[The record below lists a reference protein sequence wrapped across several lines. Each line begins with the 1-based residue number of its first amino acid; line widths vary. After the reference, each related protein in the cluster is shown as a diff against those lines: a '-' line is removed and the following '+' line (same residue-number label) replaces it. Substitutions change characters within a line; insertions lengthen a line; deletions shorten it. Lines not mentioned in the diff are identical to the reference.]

1 MSSFLDELAWR
12 GLLHSTTSEDLVA
25 HLATPG
31 RIAYCGFD
39 PTADALT
46 IGNLMP
52 LKMLAHWQRA
62 GHRPIALMGGATG
75 LIGDPS
81 GKSEER
87 KLLDRDQVEANI
99 ANYQK
104 TFERMLDFDC
114 VGGNRA
120 SIVNNHDWL
129 GSIGYIHMLRDVGKH
144 FSVNMMIQKESVS
157 ARLTEREQGISYT
170 EFSYMILQAYDFLHL
185 NRTMNCTVQIGG
197 SDQYGNIVAGID
209 LIRRLV
215 GREDHVS
222 PDAEGRAYGVT
233 NPLVTRSDGGKI
245 GKSEQG
251 AIWLDA
257 AKTSP
262 YAFYQFWLNTA
273 DEDVVKFL
281 KWFTFE
287 RQDRVLEL
295 EQAAKDAPQAR
306 EAQQALAEAMTTMIH
321 GETECDRAKSAS
333 RALFSGAVRELD
345 EHLLGEVFAD
355 VPSSRLD
362 RGTLD
367 GDGLELVE
375 LLTQTPLAG
384 SKREAR
390 QFLEQGAVSVNGE
403 KVALDR
409 RLVSGDLLHGT
420 TVLLRRGKKA
430 WHALRFDG

>member
-1 MSSFLDELAWR
+1 MSSFLDELSWR
-12 GLLHSTTSEDLVA
+12 GLLHSTTSDDLAA
-25 HLATPG
+25 HLSTPG

-87 KLLDRDQVEANI
+87 KLLNRDQVEANI

-104 TFERMLDFDC
+104 TFERMLDFD
-114 VGGNRA
+114 GIGDHRA

-129 GSIGYIHMLRDVGKH
+129 GSIGYVHMLRDVGKH

-245 GKSEQG
+245 GKSEKG

-257 AKTSP
+257 EKTSP

-273 DEDVVKFL
+273 DDDVVKFL

-287 RQDRVLEL
+287 TQEQIAVL
-295 EQAAKDAPQAR
+295 EQALITTPHAR
-306 EAQQALAEAMTTMIH
+306 AAQQALAEAMTVMIH
-321 GETECDRAKSAS
+321 GETERDRAKIAS

-345 EHLLGEVFAD
+345 ERLLGEVFAD
-355 VPSSRLD
+355 VPSSNLD
-362 RGTLD
+362 RGALAGEGLD
-367 GDGLELVE
+367 LVE
-375 LLTQTPLAG
+375 LLTQTTLAG

-403 KVALDR
+403 KVSLDR
-409 RLVSGDLLHGT
+409 RLGSGDLLHGT

-430 WHALRFDG
+430 WHALRFDT

>member
-1 MSSFLDELAWR
+1 MSSFLDELSWR
-12 GLLHSTTSEDLVA
+12 GLLHSTTSDDLVA

-62 GHRPIALMGGATG
+62 GHRPVALMGGATG

-104 TFERMLDFDC
+104 TFERMLDFD
-114 VGGNRA
+114 GIGDHRA
-120 SIVNNHDWL
+120 SIVNNYDWL

-144 FSVNMMIQKESVS
+144 FSVNMMIQKESVA

-257 AKTSP
+257 QKTSP

-273 DEDVVKFL
+273 DDDVVKFL

-287 RQDRVLEL
+287 SQDRILEL
-295 EQAAKDAPQAR
+295 EQTSLDAPQAR
-306 EAQQALAEAMTTMIH
+306 EAQQALAEAMTVMIH
-321 GETECDRAKSAS
+321 GETECDRAKAAS

-345 EHLLGEVFAD
+345 ERLLGEVFAD
-355 VPSSRLD
+355 VPSSSLD
-362 RGTLD
+362 RGELD
-367 GDGLELVE
+367 GEGLDLVD

-403 KVALDR
+403 KVSLER
-409 RLVSGDLLHGT
+409 RLASSDLLHGT

-430 WHALRFDG
+430 WHALRFDA

>member
-1 MSSFLDELAWR
+1 MSSFLDELSWR
-12 GLLHSTTSEDLVA
+12 GLLHSTTSDDLVA
-25 HLATPG
+25 HLSTPG

-87 KLLDRDQVEANI
+87 KLLNRDQVEANI

-104 TFERMLDFDC
+104 TFERMLDFD
-114 VGGNRA
+114 GIGDHRA

-129 GSIGYIHMLRDVGKH
+129 GSIGYVHMLRDVGKH

-245 GKSEQG
+245 GKSEKG

-257 AKTSP
+257 EKTSP

-273 DEDVVKFL
+273 DDDVVKFL

-287 RQDRVLEL
+287 SQEQIAEL
-295 EQAAKDAPQAR
+295 EQALITAPHAR
-306 EAQQALAEAMTTMIH
+306 EAQQALAEAMTVMIH
-321 GETECDRAKSAS
+321 GETECDRAQIAS

-345 EHLLGEVFAD
+345 ERLLGEVFAD
-355 VPSSRLD
+355 VPSSNLD
-362 RGTLD
+362 RGALAGEGLD
-367 GDGLELVE
+367 LVE
-375 LLTQTPLAG
+375 LLTQTTLAG

-403 KVALDR
+403 KVSLDR
-409 RLVSGDLLHGT
+409 RLGSGDLLHGT

-430 WHALRFDG
+430 WHALRFDT

>member
-1 MSSFLDELAWR
+1 MTTFLDELAWR
-12 GLLHSTTSEDLVA
+12 GLLHSTTSDDLEA
-25 HLATPG
+25 HIADPG

-39 PTADALT
+39 PTAEALT
-46 IGNLMP
+46 IGNLLP
-52 LKMLAHWQRA
+52 IKMLAHWQRA

-99 ANYQK
+99 DNYRP
-104 TFERMLDFDC
+104 TFERMLDFD
-114 VGGNRA
+114 GSGEHRA
-120 SIVNNHDWL
+120 TIVNNHDWL

-185 NRTMNCTVQIGG
+185 NRTMGCTVQIGG

-222 PDAEGRAYGVT
+222 PNAEGRAYGVT

-257 AKTSP
+257 SKTSP
-262 YAFYQFWLNTA
+262 YAFYQFWLNTT
-273 DEDVVKFL
+273 DEDVVRFL
-281 KWFTFE
+281 KWYTFE
-287 RQDRVLEL
+287 SRERIEEL
-295 EQAAKDAPQAR
+295 ERATVDAPHAR
-306 EAQQALAEAMTTMIH
+306 EAQRALAESMTTMIH
-321 GETECDRAKSAS
+321 GETECARAVSAS
-333 RALFSGAVRELD
+333 SALFSGAVRELD
-345 EHLLGEVFAD
+345 ANLLSEVFAD
-355 VPSSRLD
+355 VPASTHARSSLS
-362 RGTLD
+362 
-367 GDGLELVE
+367 GDGLDLVE
-375 LLTQTPLAG
+375 LLPTTSLAA

-403 KVALDR
+403 KVDIQR
-409 RLVSGDLLHGT
+409 RLGTGDLLHGA

-430 WHALRFDG
+430 WHALRFGD

>member
-1 MSSFLDELAWR
+1 MTSFLEELTWR
-12 GLLHSTTSEDLVA
+12 GLLHSTTSDDLVA

-39 PTADALT
+39 PTAEALT
-46 IGNLMP
+46 IGNLLP
-52 LKMLAHWQRA
+52 IKMLAHWQRA
-62 GHRPIALMGGATG
+62 GHRPLALMGGATG

-87 KLLDRDQVEANI
+87 KLLDREQVEANI
-99 ANYQK
+99 DNYRG

-114 VGGNRA
+114 SGKHRA
-120 SIVNNHDWL
+120 GIVNNHDWL

-185 NRTMNCTVQIGG
+185 NRTMGCTVQIGG

-233 NPLVTRSDGGKI
+233 NPLVTKSDGGKI
-245 GKSEQG
+245 GKSEKG
-251 AIWLDA
+251 AVWLDA

-262 YAFYQFWLNTA
+262 YAFYQFWLNTTDA
-273 DEDVVKFL
+273 DVIKFL

-287 RQDRVLEL
+287 TRERIEEL
-295 EQAAKDAPQAR
+295 EQASVDAPHAR
-306 EAQQALAEAMTTMIH
+306 EAQRALARSMTTMIH
-321 GETECDRAKSAS
+321 GETECDRAISAS
-333 RALFSGAVRELD
+333 AALFSGAVGSLD
-345 EHLLGEVFAD
+345 ASLLAEVFAD
-355 VPSSRLD
+355 VPASTHD
-362 RGTLD
+362 RSGLE
-367 GDGLELVE
+367 GDGLDLTE
-375 LLTQTPLAG
+375 LLTSTSLAS

-403 KVALDR
+403 KVDTQR
-409 RLVSGDLLHGT
+409 RLVTGDLLHGT

-430 WHALRFDG
+430 WHALRFTG

>member
-1 MSSFLDELAWR
+1 VSAFLEELQWR
-12 GLLHSTTSEDLVA
+12 GLLHSTTSDDLAA

-39 PTADALT
+39 PTAEALT
-46 IGNLMP
+46 IGNYMP
-52 LKMLAHWQRA
+52 IKMLAHWQRA
-62 GHRPIALMGGATG
+62 GHRPVALMGGATG

-87 KLLDRDQVEANI
+87 MLLSRDQVEANI
-99 ANYQK
+99 ANYRA
-104 TFERMLDFDC
+104 TFERVLDFDAADET
-114 VGGNRA
+114 RA
-120 SIVNNHDWL
+120 RMVNNHDWL
-129 GSIGYIHMLRDVGKH
+129 GSIGYIQMLRDVGKH

-197 SDQYGNIVAGID
+197 SDQFGNIVAGID

-233 NPLVTRSDGGKI
+233 NPLVTKADGGKI
-245 GKSEQG
+245 GKSEEG
-251 AIWLDA
+251 AIWLDPTR
-257 AKTSP
+257 TSP
-262 YAFYQFWLNTA
+262 YAFYQFWLNTT
-273 DEDVVKFL
+273 DEDVIRFL

-287 RQDRVLEL
+287 EQERIEEL
-295 EQAAKDAPQAR
+295 QGTVESAPQQR
-306 EAQQALAEAMTTMIH
+306 EAQRVLATSMTTLIH
-321 GETECDRAKSAS
+321 GETECERACNAS
-333 RALFSGAVRELD
+333 KALFSGAVRDLD
-345 EHLLGEVFAD
+345 EHMLSEVFAD
-355 VPSSRLD
+355 VPASSHPRV
-362 RGTLD
+362 GLD
-367 GDGLELVE
+367 GEGLDLVE
-375 LLTQTPLAG
+375 LLTDTSLAG

-403 KVALDR
+403 KVDLER
-409 RLVSGDLLHGT
+409 RLSGSDLLHGS

-430 WHALRFDG
+430 WHALRFE

>member
-1 MSSFLDELAWR
+1 MSCFLDELSWR
-12 GLLHSTTSEDLVA
+12 GLLHSTTSNDLAA

-31 RIAYCGFD
+31 RVAYCGFD

-62 GHRPIALMGGATG
+62 GHRPVALMGGATG

-87 KLLDRDQVEANI
+87 RLLDRGQVEANI
-99 ANYQK
+99 ANYQA
-104 TFERMLDFDC
+104 TFERMLDFDG
-114 VGGNRA
+114 VGEHRA

-251 AIWLDA
+251 AIWLDPK
-257 AKTSP
+257 KTSP

-273 DEDVVKFL
+273 DDDVVKFL

-287 RQDRVLEL
+287 SQERVGALE
-295 EQAAKDAPQAR
+295 EASINAPHAR
-306 EAQQALAEAMTTMIH
+306 EAQQALAKAMTVMIH
-321 GETECDRAKSAS
+321 GETEFDRASAAS

-345 EHLLGEVFAD
+345 VQMLGEVFAD
-355 VPSSRLD
+355 VPSSSHA
-362 RGTLD
+362 RGSLD
-367 GDGLELVE
+367 GEGLDLVE
-375 LLTQTPLAG
+375 LLTQTTLAG

-403 KVALDR
+403 KVPLDR
-409 RLVSGDLLHGT
+409 RLIASDLLHGS

-430 WHALRFDG
+430 WHALRFES

>member
-1 MSSFLDELAWR
+1 MSSFLDELSWR
-12 GLLHSTTSEDLVA
+12 GLLHSTTSEDLKA

-31 RIAYCGFD
+31 RVAYCGFD

-46 IGNLMP
+46 IGNLLP

-81 GKSEER
+81 GKSTER
-87 KLLDRDQVEANI
+87 VLLDRDRVEANI
-99 ANYQK
+99 GNYQA
-104 TFERMLDFDC
+104 TFERVLDFDC
-114 VGGNRA
+114 SGEHRA
-120 SIVNNHDWL
+120 TIVNNHDWL
-129 GSIGYIHMLRDVGKH
+129 GSLGYIHMLRDVGKH

-215 GREDHVS
+215 GREDHAS

-251 AIWLDA
+251 AIWLDPR
-257 AKTSP
+257 KTSP

-287 RQDRVLEL
+287 DRERIEALERSTL
-295 EQAAKDAPQAR
+295 EAPQAR
-306 EAQQALAEAMTTMIH
+306 EAQQVLAESMTRMLH
-321 GETECDRAKSAS
+321 GDHEFDRARSAS
-333 RALFSGAVRELD
+333 RALFSGEVGDLD
-345 EHLLGEVFAD
+345 APMLAEVFAD
-355 VPSSRLD
+355 VPSSRHPVSLLE
-362 RGTLD
+362 GEG
-367 GDGLELVE
+367 GDLVE
-375 LLTQTPLAG
+375 LLAETTLA
-384 SKREAR
+384 SSRREAR
-390 QFLEQGAVSVNGE
+390 QFLEQGAVSINGF
-403 KVALDR
+403 KVPLDR
-409 RLVSGDLLHGT
+409 RLTTTDLLHGRM
-420 TVLLRRGKKA
+420 VLIRRGKKA
-430 WHALRFDG
+430 WHALEFEA

>member
-1 MSSFLDELAWR
+1 MSSFLDELSWR
-12 GLLHSTTSEDLVA
+12 GLLHSTTSDDLVA
-25 HLATPG
+25 HLSTPG

-87 KLLDRDQVEANI
+87 KLLNRDQVEANI

-104 TFERMLDFDC
+104 TFERMLDFD
-114 VGGNRA
+114 GIGDHRA

-129 GSIGYIHMLRDVGKH
+129 GSIGYVHMLRDVGKH

-245 GKSEQG
+245 GKSEKG

-257 AKTSP
+257 EKTSP

-273 DEDVVKFL
+273 DDDVVKFL

-287 RQDRVLEL
+287 SQEQIAEL
-295 EQAAKDAPQAR
+295 EQALITTPHAR
-306 EAQQALAEAMTTMIH
+306 AAQQALAEAMTVMIH
-321 GETECDRAKSAS
+321 GETERDRAKIAS

-345 EHLLGEVFAD
+345 ERLLGEVFAD
-355 VPSSRLD
+355 VPSSNLD
-362 RGTLD
+362 RGALAGEGLD
-367 GDGLELVE
+367 LVE
-375 LLTQTPLAG
+375 LLTQTTLAG

-403 KVALDR
+403 KVSLDR
-409 RLVSGDLLHGT
+409 RLGSGDLLHGT

-430 WHALRFDG
+430 WHALRFDT

>member
-12 GLLHSTTSEDLVA
+12 GLLHSTTSDDLAA

-39 PTADALT
+39 PTAEALT
-46 IGNLMP
+46 IGNYMP
-52 LKMLAHWQRA
+52 IKMLAHWQRA

-87 KLLDRDQVEANI
+87 KLLDREQVEANI
-99 ANYQK
+99 ANYQA
-104 TFERMLDFDC
+104 TFERLLDFD
-114 VGGNRA
+114 VADNSRA
-120 SIVNNHDWL
+120 TIVNNHDWL
-129 GSIGYIHMLRDVGKH
+129 GSIGYIQMLRDVGKH

-157 ARLTEREQGISYT
+157 ARLNEREQGISYT

-209 LIRRLV
+209 LVRRLV
-215 GREDHVS
+215 GREDHTS

-233 NPLVTRSDGGKI
+233 NPLVTKSDGGKI
-245 GKSEQG
+245 GKSEDG
-251 AIWLDA
+251 AIWLDP

-262 YAFYQFWLNTA
+262 YAFYQFWLNTSDA
-273 DEDVVKFL
+273 DVVKFL

-287 RQDRVLEL
+287 EQDRIAAL
-295 EQAAKDAPQAR
+295 EQSLADAPQAR
-306 EAQQALAEAMTTMIH
+306 EAQRALAESMTSLIH
-321 GETECDRAKSAS
+321 GETECDRARSAS
-333 RALFSGAVRELD
+333 AALFSGAVRELD
-345 EHLLGEVFAD
+345 EKLLGEVFAD
-355 VPSSRLD
+355 VPAS
-362 RGTLD
+362 TLPKAQLE
-367 GDGLELVE
+367 GDGLDLVG
-375 LLTQTPLAG
+375 LLPETPLAS

-390 QFLEQGAVSVNGE
+390 QFLEQGAVSVNGD
-403 KVALDR
+403 KVDLER
-409 RLVSGDLLHGT
+409 RLNTGDLLHGT

-430 WHALRFDG
+430 WHALRFDA

>member
-1 MSSFLDELAWR
+1 MTSFLDELAWR
-12 GLLHSTTSEDLVA
+12 GLLHSTTSDDLVA
-25 HLATPG
+25 HLKTPG

-39 PTADALT
+39 PTAEALT

-52 LKMLAHWQRA
+52 IKMLAHWQRA

-99 ANYQK
+99 EAYK
-104 TFERMLDFDC
+104 PTFERMLDFDC
-114 VGGNRA
+114 AGSHRA

-209 LIRRLV
+209 LVRRLV

-233 NPLVTRSDGGKI
+233 NPLVTKSDGGKI

-251 AIWLDA
+251 AIWLDP

-262 YAFYQFWLNTA
+262 YAFYQFWLNTTDA
-273 DEDVVKFL
+273 DVIKFL

-287 RQDRVLEL
+287 ERERIEEL
-295 EQAAKDAPQAR
+295 EHSASEQPQAR
-306 EAQQALAEAMTTMIH
+306 EAQRALAESMTTMIH
-321 GETECDRAKSAS
+321 GESECDRARNASA
-333 RALFSGAVRELD
+333 ALFSGAVRDLD
-345 EHLLGEVFAD
+345 EQLLGEVFAD
-355 VPSSRLD
+355 VSASTHARS
-362 RGTLD
+362 TLD
-367 GDGLELVE
+367 GEGLDLVS
-375 LLTQTPLAG
+375 LLPETTLAS

-403 KVALDR
+403 KVALERTLSTD
-409 RLVSGDLLHGT
+409 DLLHGN

-430 WHALRFDG
+430 WHALRFE